1 MPKNWIY
8 ILTLSFIICSCDF
21 TTAEDY
27 YAQAYQ
33 LEEQGKYEEAIILLD
48 KAIEKKPNLKPAL
61 LNRGADKSALKDYK
75 GAILDYEQILKH
87 DPDNTL
93 ALMNIGNNY
102 RRLEQYPK
110 SVDFYSKALETKG
123 AIKSDSVFAKL
134 RLNNDEEQESDYYVQ
149 RYEIEYERGI
159 SYFALKKFDKAIVD
173 LKEALKYDYEKPYAT
188 YWIGKA
194 YYELNDTLNATK
206 HLTEASEYGF
216 TDSKAMLDKLK

>member
-8 ILTLSFIICSCDF
+8 ILILSFIIYSCDF

-33 LEEQGKYEEAIILLD
+33 LEEQGKYEEAIIVLD
-48 KAIEKKPNLKPAL
+48 KAIEKKPDLKPAL

-134 RLNNDEEQESDYYVQ
+134 RLNNDEEQQSDYYVH

-188 YWIGKA
+188 
-194 YYELNDTLNATK
+194 
-206 HLTEASEYGF
+206 
-216 TDSKAMLDKLK
+216 